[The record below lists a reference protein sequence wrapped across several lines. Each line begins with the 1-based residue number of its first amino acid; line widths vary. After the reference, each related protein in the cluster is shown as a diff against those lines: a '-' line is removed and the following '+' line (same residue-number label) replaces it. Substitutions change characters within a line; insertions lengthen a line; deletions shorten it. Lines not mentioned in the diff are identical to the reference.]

1 MNSDNAVAVGRVP
14 LTVLADRYAVIK
26 KEVAVPLGARQEA
39 SRFGG
44 TPVFADGEEP
54 PGKQDA
60 RKIAADR
67 LGAGVP
73 HTTLE
78 KVLWLRRI
86 AFDTERPR
94 KLRDAALEAY
104 EEIDDGKPV
113 DWPHTRV
120 HTLVLIDDLEQAAAE
135 APYNSAVKLTAE
147 RQLKKL
153 RCLSVFTI
161 TPVMKREA
169 RRALATARHLDR
181 KLDAFLNTPA
191 AAAPPALHETMTK
204 RRLESAANHK
214 TLRNKIMEEDDTGL
228 GGGAST

>member
-1 MNSDNAVAVGRVP
+1 MNSDDAAAAERAP
-14 LTVLADRYAVIK
+14 LTVLADRYAAIK
-26 KEVAVPLGARQEA
+26 KEVAVSLSARQEA

-44 TPVFADGEEP
+44 TSVLAGGEELT
-54 PGKQDA
+54 GKQDA
-60 RKIAADR
+60 RKVAADR
-67 LGAGVP
+67 LGAGVS

-86 AFDTERPR
+86 AFDTEHPR

-104 EEIDDGKPV
+104 EEIDDGGPV
-113 DWPHTRV
+113 DWPFSRI

-135 APYNSAVKLTAE
+135 APCNSAVKLIAE

-153 RCLSVFTI
+153 RSLSVFTI
-161 TPVMKREA
+161 TPAMKREV
-169 RRALATARHLDR
+169 RQALATALRLDR
-181 KLDAFLNTPA
+181 KLEVFLNSPV

-214 TLRNKIMEEDDTGL
+214 TLRDKIMEEDDTGL
-228 GGGAST
+228 VGGANL